1 MDFTLFETL
10 LDIVTAHYVTVLPT
24 TYNTA
29 TEERSNILSVL
40 NLLEICCRPVTLV
53 SLLVVYGVSEAAF
66 IRYGYLQRLVAS
78 YLF

>member
-1 MDFTLFETL
+1 MDVTLFEIL
-10 LDIVTAHYVTVLPT
+10 LYIITAQYTTVLPT

-29 TEERSNILSVL
+29 TEERSNIVSVL

-53 SLLVVYGVSEAAF
+53 SLLMEYGVSEAAF
-66 IRYGYLQRLVAS
+66 KRYGYLQRLVAS